1 MALTVLIYCFKCPSI
16 GLVFYEV
23 VLQLLYGT
31 FLQLLWFIILSHIVF
46 IVAFIVAVGVMV
58 VVLAVVLFMQ
68 CINCFSCYVD
78 LKSLIQKLIKSSKI
92 KISTI
97 CQIYHKI
104 DSWQYIWRI
113 VEIQV
118 FDDRCYLAVSLYSC
132 CRFFPYSSK
141 TEGLIIFKRKYFNKW
156 VCVFVIFC
164 DTIAFWFS

>member
-1 MALTVLIYCFKCPSI
+1 MALTVLIYCFECPSI

-104 DSWQYIWRI
+104 DS
-113 VEIQV
+113 
-118 FDDRCYLAVSLYSC
+118 
-132 CRFFPYSSK
+132 
-141 TEGLIIFKRKYFNKW
+141 
-156 VCVFVIFC
+156 
-164 DTIAFWFS
+164 